1 MKAVQELKPPGI
13 SSVNRR
19 AEVLS
24 KTQANSIPQNIRDSA
39 LILQDLLKEFKD
51 GLMLAETIIHSI
63 SRSALMPC

>member
-24 KTQANSIPQNIRDSA
+24 KTQANSIPQNIRERLGLDSA
-39 LILQDLLKEFKD
+39 GFVERIQRWLNVS
-51 GLMLAETIIHSI
+51 GNYNT
-63 SRSALMPC
+63 